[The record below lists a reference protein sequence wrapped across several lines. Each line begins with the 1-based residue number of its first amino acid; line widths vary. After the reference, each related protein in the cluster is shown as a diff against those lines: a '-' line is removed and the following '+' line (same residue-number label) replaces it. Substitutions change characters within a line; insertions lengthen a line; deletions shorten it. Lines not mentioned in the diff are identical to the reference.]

1 MKALF
6 NTIAILS
13 VGVAHI
19 LIGILVSFIGRV
31 HASLFEPMEMSLPL
45 ISQAAINYTASTWP
59 LYLGVAVGVGSVVSL
74 YAISRSETA
83 RWMLPFLL
91 SVSFVAAL
99 LHLSFVA
106 YAVAL
111 PSEKILSSM
120 SE

>member
-1 MKALF
+1 MKNF
-6 NTIAILS
+6 PNIIAILA
-13 VGVAHI
+13 VGVSHI
-19 LIGILVSFIGRV
+19 FIGILVSVIGRI
-31 HASLFEPMEMSLPL
+31 HAELFEPMEMILPL
-45 ISQAAINYTASTWP
+45 ISQAAINYTATTWP
-59 LYLGVAVGVGSVVSL
+59 LYFGVAVGVGSMVGL

-83 RWMLPFLL
+83 RRMLPFLL
-91 SVSFVAAL
+91 AVSFVAAL